1 MTEDSCPLTSSAVS
15 AGKDSQPVDD
25 CLCYVQVIGREMPD
39 VMENFIYL
47 FIRLV
52 LRGFHTSYK
61 VLNTDTQNFS
71 DFDSSLGRGSTSQ
84 LYPLTDI
91 SKAKST
97 LLRKIR
103 PTDSFIEMSTVF

>member
-1 MTEDSCPLTSSAVS
+1 
-15 AGKDSQPVDD
+15 
-25 CLCYVQVIGREMPD
+25 MPD
-39 VMENFIYL
+39 VAEKLVYL

-71 DFDSSLGRGSTSQ
+71 DFDSSFGRGSTSQ

-103 PTDSFIEMSTVF
+103 PTDSFMGTSKNSPQEFTNEFKYAKIPA

>member
-1 MTEDSCPLTSSAVS
+1 
-15 AGKDSQPVDD
+15 
-25 CLCYVQVIGREMPD
+25 MPD